1 MWVDYKAV
9 MALLEVSQAIA
20 YRVIR
25 ELQAELKQRCFLVKP
40 NAKIPIKYFCDRYD
54 VNLED
59 AKRMVAEI
67 RKAS

>member
-25 ELQAELKQRCFLVKP
+25 ELQAELKQKGFLVNP
-40 NAKIPIKYFCDRYD
+40 NAKIPIKYLCDRYD

>member
-25 ELQAELKQRCFLVKP
+25 ELQAELKQRGFLVNP

-59 AKRMVAEI
+59 AKNVVAEI
-67 RKAS
+67 KKAS